1 VHRALL
7 GSMERFF
14 GVLTEHYVGAF
25 PVWLAPVQAR
35 VISIGDRQTEYVE
48 EVAGILRG
56 AGFRADT
63 HTGGEKLGAKI
74 RAAQL
79 EKIPF
84 MLVCG
89 DKEVA
94 ARAVAARTREGQQ
107 LPPMPIDQFL
117 QHLQAA
123 AVIPRGGQA
132 AASAPAG

>member
-1 VHRALL
+1 
-7 GSMERFF
+7 
-14 GVLTEHYVGAF
+14 VLTEHYVGAF

-35 VISIGDRQTEYVE
+35 VISIGDRQGPYVE
-48 EVAGILRG
+48 EVAEILRK
-56 AGFRADT
+56 AGFRVDT

-79 EKIPF
+79 EKVPF

-94 ARAVAARTREGQQ
+94 ARAIAARTRDGQQ
-107 LPPMPIDQFL
+107 LPPMPIEQFV

-123 AVIPRGGQA
+123 AAIPRGGA
-132 AASAPAG
+132 PAPAG